1 MRVLFLGYSDCDLLN
16 FLKDRCDVR
25 QTEEKISLESIIAYA
40 PDIIISYGYRN
51 IIAKDVID
59 HFSGRIL
66 NLHISYLPWNRGVF
80 PNIWSIIDDTPKGV
94 TIHMI
99 DEGIDTGDIIFQ
111 KIIAL
116 SEDDTLSSS
125 YQKLRENVENLF
137 IDNWEKIK
145 QLDFE
150 RKKQEPG
157 GTFHLKKTSIRY
169 FKKLGILNN
178 WEIKVGDL
186 KVITDEDIINEIRD
200 IRAKNN
206 DHWMDVVKLAF
217 RVSPTEARDIFKK
230 IKYCDFKINELLKEL
245 AENDKKQERVVS
257 Q

>member
-1 MRVLFLGYSDCDLLN
+1 MRVLFLGYSDCGLLN
-16 FLKDRCDVR
+16 FLKDRCDVK

-178 WEIKVGDL
+178 
-186 KVITDEDIINEIRD
+186 
-200 IRAKNN
+200 
-206 DHWMDVVKLAF
+206 
-217 RVSPTEARDIFKK
+217 
-230 IKYCDFKINELLKEL
+230 
-245 AENDKKQERVVS
+245 
-257 Q
+257 

>member
-1 MRVLFLGYSDCDLLN
+1 MRVLFLGYSECDLLS
-16 FLKDRCDVR
+16 FLKDRCDVM
-25 QTEEKISLESIIAYA
+25 QTEEKISLESMIAYA
-40 PDIIISYGYRN
+40 PDLIISYGYLN
-51 IIAKDVID
+51 IIGKEVID
-59 HFSGRIL
+59 HFYGRIL
-66 NLHISYLPWNRGVF
+66 NLHISYLPWNKGSF

-94 TIHMI
+94 TIHMV

-111 KIIAL
+111 RIVSL
-116 SEDDTLSSS
+116 SDDDTLSSS
-125 YQKLRENVENLF
+125 YWKLRENVENLF
-137 IDNWEKIK
+137 IENWEKIK

-150 RKKQEPG
+150 RKKQEPD
-157 GTFHLKKTSIRY
+157 GTFHLKKTSTRY

-186 KVITDEDIINEIRD
+186 KTTADEDIINEIRD

-206 DHWMDVVKLAF
+206 NHWMDVVKLAF
-217 RVSPTEARDIFKK
+217 RVSPTEARDIFKR

-245 AENDKKQERVVS
+245 SENDKKQQRGRS